1 MLIPL
6 AQRLREPDVIV
17 ADGAMGTM
25 LLQSGLKPGEC
36 PERINLDARST
47 LEWIA
52 RLYLEAGAEIIQ
64 TNTFGGSPLKLA
76 MYGLENQTEEINARA
91 VQAVRNVVGN
101 RAYISASCGPCGKIL
116 EPYGDASAELVR
128 ESFRRQLKAIIAEG
142 VDLICIETMTDLSEA
157 TLAIR
162 AAKSLAP
169 SIPVF
174 ATMTFDPTPKG
185 FHTIMGTSIQ
195 RAVEDLTDAG
205 ADVIGSNCGNGI
217 LNMCR
222 IAEEFM
228 KLSML
233 PVIIQS
239 NAGLPSI
246 KEGKA
251 IYPETPEFMA
261 EQSQKL
267 IRLGVKIIGGCCGTT
282 PEHTSALARTVHG
295 LFSPT

>member
-6 AQRLREPDVIV
+6 AQRLRQPGVIV

-25 LLQSGLKPGEC
+25 LLQSGLKLGEC
-36 PERINLDARST
+36 PERINLDAPST
-47 LEWIA
+47 LETIA
-52 RLYLEAGAEIIQ
+52 RMYLEAEAEIIQ

-76 MYGLENQTEEINARA
+76 MYGLEDQTEEINARA
-91 VQAVRNVVGN
+91 VQAVRNVVGD
-101 RAYISASCGPCGKIL
+101 RAYISASCGPCGRIL

-128 ESFRRQLKAIIAEG
+128 ESFKRQLKAIVAAG
-142 VDLICIETMTDLSEA
+142 VDLICIETMTDLHEA

-185 FHTIMGTSIQ
+185 FRTIMGTSIKQ
-195 RAVEDLTDAG
+195 AVEGLTDMG

-217 LNMCR
+217 LNMCT
-222 IAEEFM
+222 IAEEFV
-228 KLSML
+228 KLSRL

-239 NAGLPSI
+239 NAGLPTI
-246 KEGKA
+246 KDGKA
-251 IYPETPEFMA
+251 IYPESPEFMA
-261 EQSQKL
+261 EQSRKL
-267 IRLGVKIIGGCCGTT
+267 IKLGVRIIGGCCGTS
-282 PEHTSALARTVHG
+282 PEHTSALAKTVHG
-295 LFSPT
+295 LFSAT